1 MYRGQQRSSHSSPE
15 KESLYTNLKVLPKD
29 ISSKNLQGIMADD
42 FEDGLGVNCGFC
54 HANAK
59 DGHGLDFASDQK
71 PEKEIARGMM
81 RMTLGINKKYFQAKH
96 PQIGSNALTITCTT
110 CHKGEAFPDGG
121 CRAEINT
128 GDCIYNLISGILYK
142 ISNGLKLI

>member
-1 MYRGQQRSSHSSPE
+1 MKFNKRLVIPIILAIIVVSSVAATSLPE
-15 KESLYTNLKVLPKD
+15 KEALYTNLKVLPKD

-121 CRAEINT
+121 AE
-128 GDCIYNLISGILYK
+128 
-142 ISNGLKLI
+142 LK